1 MARSP
6 NCTGAPLYR
15 GRVDVNISYPD
26 PDETLLETP
35 VALPTSE
42 PASPQ
47 VSFTLA
53 TKHLPTWS
61 PYELPHSK
69 MMLLYAGGKNTSEG
83 TPTVYWRVKVN
94 GAQLNTG
101 TDGSVPAS
109 RYWTLNFLN
118 LPIPASVGDTVDVY
132 LWASDAGVD
141 LQYKAFACVP
151 TRIGPY
157 DIALA
162 DIVIVTND
170 YYPVLTKGPQ
180 PNPYTSG
187 YQIVSMGNELNCP
200 YWTLNYGSASIRV
213 IAPYAAYRLLR
224 AQNGD
229 SNNYNRL
236 VSSPTYMPLYYRNYR
251 ITRIAYTPLNLRV

>member
-6 NCTGAPLYR
+6 NCTGAPLFK
-15 GRVDVNISYPD
+15 GRVDVSISYPD

-47 VSFTLA
+47 VSYTLA

-69 MMLLYAGGKNTSEG
+69 MMMLYAGGQNTSGG
-83 TPTVYWRVKVN
+83 TLTVYWRVKVN
-94 GAQLNTG
+94 GANHSTG
-101 TDGSVPAS
+101 SNSYVYAS
-109 RYWTLNFLN
+109 NYWTLNSLN

-132 LWASDAGVD
+132 LWASGAGVD

-162 DIVIVTND
+162 DVVVVMD
-170 YYPVLTKGPQ
+170 GSYPALTKGPN
-180 PNPYTSG
+180 PNNAGEG
-187 YQIVSMGNELNCP
+187 YWRIPMSNTNKDQSFSP
-200 YWTLNYGSASIRV
+200 NYGSSLIRM
-213 IAPYAAYRLLR
+213 IAPYAAWRLLR
-224 AQNGD
+224 AYWGD
-229 SNNYNRL
+229 QIIINQINSN
-236 VSSPTYMPLYYRNYR
+236 STYMPYYTRNYR

>member
-6 NCTGAPLYR
+6 NCTGAPLFK
-15 GRVDVNISYPD
+15 GRVDVSISYPD
-26 PDETLLETP
+26 PDETPLETP

-69 MMLLYAGGKNTSEG
+69 MMMLCAGGKNTSGG
-83 TPTVYWRVKVN
+83 TLTVYWRVKIN
-94 GAQLNTG
+94 GANHSTG
-101 TDGSVPAS
+101 SNSYVSAS
-109 RYWTLNFLN
+109 QYWTLNSLD
-118 LPIPASVGDTVDVY
+118 LPIPASVGDTVDAY
-132 LWASDAGVD
+132 LWASGAGVD
-141 LQYKAFACVP
+141 WQYKAFACMP

-162 DIVIVTND
+162 DVVVAHDN
-170 YYPVLTKGPQ
+170 YYPVLTKGP
-180 PNPYTSG
+180 NPYSSTAYG
-187 YQIVSMGNELNCP
+187 YIQPMSATNKDLYCF
-200 YWTLNYGSASIRV
+200 LLYGTNLIRV
-213 IAPYAAYRLLR
+213 AAPYATWRLLR
-224 AQNGD
+224 AWWGDRQD
-229 SNNYNRL
+229 SNQINTN
-236 VSSPTYMPLYYRNYR
+236 SSAMPLYYRNYR

>member
-6 NCTGAPLYR
+6 NCTGAPTYR
-15 GRVDVNISYPD
+15 GRVDVTITYPD
-26 PDETLLETP
+26 PDETPLETP

-53 TKHLPTWS
+53 TNHLPTWS

-69 MMLLYAGGKNTSEG
+69 MMMLYAGGKNTSGG
-83 TPTVYWRVKVN
+83 TLTVYWRVKIN
-94 GAQLNTG
+94 GANHSTG
-101 TDGSVPAS
+101 SGNPAANA
-109 RYWTLNFLN
+109 YWTLNSLD

-132 LWASDAGVD
+132 LWASGANVE
-141 LQYKAFACVP
+141 LHYKAFACCP

-162 DIVIVTND
+162 DVVVVTGD
-170 YYPVLTKGPQ
+170 YYPNLTKRSSGTPSATGY
-180 PNPYTSG
+180 PPYVQMSNTEATLG
-187 YQIVSMGNELNCP
+187 FYFYLN
-200 YWTLNYGSASIRV
+200 NSIRV
-213 IAPYAAYRLLR
+213 IAPYKTWRLLR
-224 AQNGD
+224 ADQGD
-229 SNNYNRL
+229 RSVSNQMR
-236 VSSPTYMPLYYRNYR
+236 VSPAYMPRYYTNAR